1 MLALDCR
8 PLVLVDKRLLSVLA
22 NASLKMC
29 VLRPNA
35 LRCLEKTVLQLI
47 ERFYIPRCSD
57 YDQFEKI
64 CESLQQECG
73 DFFSPCEKLFME
85 AQFLVRTPDVSE
97 NQLSFAADKLQ
108 RIFGLT
114 PFSKVDRFV
123 RRIERILLPDRP
135 ELAIQVFLQ
144 GASHIQ
150 LANCSDGPNCSKLRM
165 LDNQKAARASLIAAA
180 RAVVESTI
188 DAPSAISNLQK
199 FCDLASQSSV
209 FDLFNWLMATHRE
222 DLLIE
227 LKHKELEQF
236 LLHQDFFT
244 LQRLYVHRKE
254 IRKAI
259 QLLYEVAV
267 LSHHINIQL
276 NERIEALNLC
286 IQLFDQV
293 DLSLEPF
300 SYPELTLPNLR
311 HHLNYLLICYE
322 TGLDAV
328 DLSHCDELLRS
339 CRERHLYDLV
349 LYLLQIQNDNDEKA
363 VKDAWND
370 FMNACFDT
378 YAIEDSVAR
387 IIETMVRLADETMIP
402 LALILERV
410 LIAGYQTP
418 ERIVRESGCSVSFVT
433 HQLLELLRLRLEEDW
448 RLKVAALTL
457 K

>member
-1 MLALDCR
+1 MLALDSQ
-8 PLVLVDKRLLSVLA
+8 PLVVVDKCVISVLA
-22 NASLKMC
+22 KASLKMC
-29 VLRPNA
+29 VLRPNV
-35 LRCLEKTVLQLI
+35 LCCLETLVLQLI
-47 ERFYIPRCSD
+47 ERHHIPRCSD

-64 CESLQQECG
+64 CETLQQECG
-73 DFFSPCEKLFME
+73 SFFNPCEKLFME

-97 NQLSFAADKLQ
+97 NQLSFVADKLQ
-108 RIFGLT
+108 RIFGLAHV
-114 PFSKVDRFV
+114 SKVDPFI
-123 RRIERILLPDRP
+123 RRIEQILLPDMP

-144 GASHIQ
+144 GAAHIQ
-150 LANCSDGPNCSKLRM
+150 LANCSDGPNCTKLRM

-180 RAVVESTI
+180 RAVVESSI
-188 DAPSAISNLQK
+188 DTPSAVSHLQK
-199 FCDLASQSSV
+199 FCDLASKSSV

-244 LQRLYVHRKE
+244 LHRLYVHRKE

-267 LSHHINIQL
+267 LSYHINIQL

-328 DLSHCDELLRS
+328 DLSQCDELIRS

-349 LYLLQIQNDNDEKA
+349 LYLLQIQNDNDENA
-363 VKDAWND
+363 VKNAWND
-370 FMNACFDT
+370 FMSACFDT
-378 YAIEDSVAR
+378 YAIDDSVAR

-402 LALILERV
+402 LALILERTM
-410 LIAGYQTP
+410 LAGYETP
-418 ERIVRESGCSVSFVT
+418 ERIVRESGCSVSFVI
-433 HQLLELLRLRLEEDW
+433 HRLLELLRLHQDENW